1 VEAVTRRA
9 VAAVLVALTLPLTV
23 AADCAGSAPAA
34 GTCRTL
40 QHDLDAAR
48 TRMNAEQVGTAAYR
62 KARDAYLAV
71 SARLRKAR
79 C

>member
-1 VEAVTRRA
+1 MTRRA
-9 VAAVLVALTLPLTV
+9 VAALLVALTLPLT
-23 AADCAGSAPAA
+23 AATDCGGGTAPASQ
-34 GTCRTL
+34 CSQL

-62 KARDAYLAV
+62 KARAEYLAV
-71 SARLRKAR
+71 SARMRKAG

>member
-1 VEAVTRRA
+1 MTRRII
-9 VAAVLVALTLPLTV
+9 AALLVALTLPLTA
-23 AADCAGSAPAA
+23 AADCGGTKAQP

-40 QHDLDAAR
+40 QRDLDAAR

-71 SARLRKAR
+71 SARMRKAG